1 MSDEAMGEMPTMR
14 TDPDMATVVKIVGAG
29 TSTRQPGLY
38 EIHLEVR
45 PERAGASTNL
55 VLVFQNKRAEELL
68 AVMKQKP
75 PMAQG

>member
-1 MSDEAMGEMPTMR
+1 MR
-14 TDPDMATVVKIVGAG
+14 TDPDAATVVKIVGVG

-55 VLVFQNKRAEELL
+55 ILLFQNKRAEELL
-68 AVMKQKP
+68 GLMRQTP
-75 PMAQG
+75 PMQQG

>member
-1 MSDEAMGEMPTMR
+1 MR
-14 TDPDMATVVKIVGAG
+14 TDADTATVVKIAGVG

-38 EIHLEVR
+38 EVHLEVR

-55 VLVFQNKRAEELL
+55 ILIFQNKRAEELL
-68 AVMKQKP
+68 TLMKQKP